1 MMRLSE
7 AAIATQGQVIG
18 EDTLFTSI
26 GTDSRALTPGQ
37 LFVAL
42 RGEHFDGHAYAQQCL
57 DQGAVAAM
65 VATPQDGLSPALLVQ
80 DTRLALGNLAAYWRS
95 KFTIPLVAITG
106 SNGKT
111 TVKEML
117 ASILRAET
125 GDDDSVLATQG
136 NLNNDIGLPLT
147 LLKLRSQHKYAVA
160 EMGMNNTG
168 EISHL
173 SRIGRPTVA
182 LINNATMAHLGGLGT
197 IEAIARA
204 KGEIFEGLAEDGI
217 AVINADDAFA
227 PLWNM
232 LSAPRKVLTFGLE
245 YAADVSA
252 SYQLHAD
259 SSTVQMK
266 ILTPARDALASG
278 MAGKTL
284 AVSQGVA
291 EFNLPVAGVHNV
303 RNALAAA
310 AAALA
315 MGVPLTAITAGLTAF
330 GGVKGRLQHKAGLNG
345 ALVIDDTYNANPAS
359 MKAAIDV
366 LAARPG
372 EKLLVLGDMGELGTD
387 AAKLHAEIGRYAQQ
401 AGTDALFVLGDL
413 SHEMV
418 AAFGDH
424 GDKSRA
430 RHYATPEALAADL
443 TQRMSAS
450 ATVLV
455 KGSRFMRMERVVN
468 LITIE
473 KSGEGH

>member
-7 AAIATQGQVIG
+7 AATATQGQVIG
-18 EDTLFTSI
+18 EDALFTSV

-42 RGEHFDGHAYAQQCL
+42 RGEHFDGHAYALQCL

-65 VATPQDGLSPALLVQ
+65 VATPREGLSPALLVQ
-80 DTRLALGNLAAYWRS
+80 DTRLALGNLAAHWRS
-95 KFTIPLVAITG
+95 KFTIPLAAITG

-125 GDDDSVLATQG
+125 GDNDAVLATQG

-147 LLKLRSQHKYAVA
+147 LLELRSQHKYAVA
-160 EMGMNNTG
+160 EMGMNNPG
-168 EISHL
+168 EISYLTH
-173 SRIGRPTVA
+173 IGRPTVA

-197 IEAIARA
+197 IEAIAQA
-204 KGEIFEGLAEDGI
+204 KGEIFEGLAEDGV

-232 LSAPRKVLTFGLE
+232 LSAPHKVLTFGLE
-245 YAADVSA
+245 HAADVSA

-259 SSTVQMK
+259 SSTVRMDSP
-266 ILTPARDALASG
+266 LGA
-278 MAGKTL
+278 
-284 AVSQGVA
+284 A
-291 EFNLPVAGVHNV
+291 EFSLPVAGVHNV

-310 AAALA
+310 TAALA
-315 MGVPLTAITAGLTAF
+315 MGVPLRAITAGLSTF
-330 GGVKGRLQHKAGLNG
+330 DGVKGRLQHKAGFNG

-372 EKLLVLGDMGELGTD
+372 AKLLVLGDMGELGTD

-401 AGTDALFVLGDL
+401 SGIDALFVLGDL

-418 AAFGDH
+418 VAFGEH
-424 GDKSRA
+424 GDKDHA

-443 TQRMSAS
+443 TQRMSTS

-455 KGSRFMRMERVVN
+455 KGSRFMRMERVVG

-473 KSGEGH
+473 KNEEGH

>member
-7 AAIATQGQVIG
+7 AATATQGQVIG
-18 EDTLFTSI
+18 EDALFTSV

-42 RGEHFDGHAYAQQCL
+42 RGEHFDGHAYALQCL

-65 VATPQDGLSPALLVQ
+65 VATPREGLSPALLVQ
-80 DTRLALGNLAAYWRS
+80 DTRLALGNLAAHWRS
-95 KFTIPLVAITG
+95 KFTIPLAAITG

-125 GDDDSVLATQG
+125 GDNDAVLATQG

-160 EMGMNNTG
+160 EMGMNNPG
-168 EISHL
+168 EISYLTH
-173 SRIGRPTVA
+173 IGRPTVA

-197 IEAIARA
+197 IEAIAQA
-204 KGEIFEGLAEDGI
+204 KGEIFEGLAEDGV

-232 LSAPRKVLTFGLE
+232 LSAPHKVLTFGLE
-245 YAADVSA
+245 HAADVSA

-259 SSTVQMK
+259 SSTVRMDSP
-266 ILTPARDALASG
+266 LGA
-278 MAGKTL
+278 
-284 AVSQGVA
+284 A
-291 EFNLPVAGVHNV
+291 EFSLPVAGVHNV

-310 AAALA
+310 TAALA
-315 MGVPLTAITAGLTAF
+315 MGVPLRAITAGLSTF
-330 GGVKGRLQHKAGLNG
+330 DGVKGRLQHKAGFNG

-372 EKLLVLGDMGELGTD
+372 AKLLVLGDMGELGTD

-401 AGTDALFVLGDL
+401 SGIDALFVLGDL

-418 AAFGDH
+418 VAFGEH
-424 GDKSRA
+424 GDKDHA

-443 TQRMSAS
+443 TQRMSTS

-455 KGSRFMRMERVVN
+455 KGSRFMRMERVVG

-473 KSGEGH
+473 KNEEGH

>member
-7 AAIATQGQVIG
+7 AATATQGRVIG
-18 EDTLFTSI
+18 QDAVFTSV
-26 GTDSRALTPGQ
+26 GTDSRALIPGQ

-57 DQGAVAAM
+57 DQGAAAVM
-65 VATPQDGLSPALLVQ
+65 VSTPPDGLSPALLVP
-80 DTRLALGNLAAYWRS
+80 DTRLALGALAAHWRS
-95 KFTIPLVAITG
+95 KFTIPLAAITG

-125 GDDDSVLATQG
+125 GDEESVLATQG

-147 LLKLRSQHKYAVA
+147 LLKLRSQHRYAVA
-160 EMGMNNTG
+160 EMGMNNPG
-168 EISHL
+168 EISYL
-173 SRIGRPTVA
+173 SRIGRPSVA

-197 IEAIARA
+197 IEAIAKA
-204 KGEIFEGLAEDGI
+204 KGEIFAGLAADGI
-217 AVINADDAFA
+217 AVINTDDAFA

-232 LSAPRKVLTFGLE
+232 LSAPHKVLTFGLE
-245 YAADVSA
+245 HAADVSA

-259 SSTVQMK
+259 GSTVQMK
-266 ILTPARDALASG
+266 APPG
-278 MAGKTL
+278 
-284 AVSQGVA
+284 AV
-291 EFNLPVAGVHNV
+291 EFSLSVAGVHNV

-315 MGVPLTAITAGLTAF
+315 MDVPLTAIAAGLAAF

-359 MKAAIDV
+359 MRAAIDV

-372 EKLLVLGDMGELGTD
+372 DKLLVLGDMGELGAD
-387 AAKLHAEIGRYAQQ
+387 AARLHAEIGRYARQ
-401 AGTDALFVLGDL
+401 AGIHALFVLGDL
-413 SHEMV
+413 SHEIV
-418 AAFGDH
+418 AAFADH
-424 GDKSRA
+424 EDNSRA

-443 TQRMSAS
+443 TQRMSAA

-468 LITIE
+468 LITLE

>member
-7 AAIATQGQVIG
+7 AAIATQGYVIG
-18 EDTLFTSI
+18 EDALFTSI

-80 DTRLALGNLAAYWRS
+80 DTRLALGNLAAHWRS
-95 KFTIPLVAITG
+95 KFTIPLAAITG

-160 EMGMNNTG
+160 EMGMNNPG
-168 EISHL
+168 EISYL

-204 KGEIFEGLAEDGI
+204 KGEIFEGLAADGI

-259 SSTVQMK
+259 RSTVQMN
-266 ILTPARDALASG
+266 TPLGA
-278 MAGKTL
+278 T
-284 AVSQGVA
+284 

-315 MGVPLTAITAGLTAF
+315 MGVPLTAIAAGLSAF

-372 EKLLVLGDMGELGTD
+372 EKLLVLGDMGELGAD

-418 AAFGDH
+418 AAFDDH

-430 RHYATPEALAADL
+430 RHYATPEALATDL

-450 ATVLV
+450 TTVLV

>member
-7 AAIATQGQVIG
+7 AASATQGRVIG
-18 EDTLFTSI
+18 EDALFTSV

-42 RGEHFDGHAYAQQCL
+42 RGEHFDGHAYALQCL

-65 VATPQDGLSPALLVQ
+65 VDTPRDGLSPALLVQ
-80 DTRLALGNLAAYWRS
+80 DTRLALGDLAAHWRG
-95 KFTIPLVAITG
+95 KFTMPLAAITG

-117 ASILRAET
+117 ASILRMET
-125 GDDDSVLATQG
+125 GDDDAVLATQG

-160 EMGMNNTG
+160 EMGMNSPG
-168 EISHL
+168 EISYL
-173 SRIGRPTVA
+173 TRIGRPTVA

-197 IEAIARA
+197 IEAIAQA

-232 LSAPRKVLTFGLE
+232 LSAPHKVLTFGLE
-245 YAADVSA
+245 HAADVSA

-259 SSTVQMK
+259 GSTVRMDSP
-266 ILTPARDALASG
+266 L
-278 MAGKTL
+278 
-284 AVSQGVA
+284 GVA
-291 EFNLPVAGVHNV
+291 EFSLPVAGVHNV

-310 AAALA
+310 AAAMA
-315 MGVPLTAITAGLTAF
+315 MGVPLTAITAGLSTF
-330 GGVKGRLQHKAGLNG
+330 GGVKGRLQYKAGHNG
-345 ALVIDDTYNANPAS
+345 AFVIDDTYNANPAS
-359 MKAAIDV
+359 MKAAIDA

-372 EKLLVLGDMGELGTD
+372 AKLLVLGDMGELGAD

-401 AGTDALFVLGDL
+401 AGVDALFVLGDL

-418 AAFGDH
+418 AAFGEH
-424 GDKSRA
+424 GDKDRA
-430 RHYATPEALAADL
+430 RHYATPEALATDL
-443 TQRMSAS
+443 TQRMSTS

-455 KGSRFMRMERVVN
+455 KGSRFMRMERVVG

-473 KSGEGH
+473 KNEEGH